1 MLKEYLE
8 GIKDITSESNE
19 LAHRPSLYNLLIS
32 LKDNFNKEFKIEH
45 EPNRD
50 KQGGQPDFRVSY
62 QGLNIGYIENKRV
75 GTNLNQLLESD
86 QILKYLE
93 LNPNLMLTDYLNF
106 MWVGKDENNKPSIKR
121 EISIASPDEL
131 SKPLKPKPQTERDLI
146 ELFRGFF
153 NHEAAHITN
162 AKDFANALSAPTRYL
177 KDALIA
183 YQKDDKDD
191 QVSSIFKNFK
201 EYLYEELSFE
211 DFSDAFAQTL
221 TYSLFLAKLNHP
233 FEKINLDNVRSSI
246 PKNFA
251 VIREMADFLKKLDAI
266 KEIQWLLNE
275 ILSLINHVD
284 MGSII
289 KDLNDDKDPYLH
301 FYETFLSAYDPKLRE
316 KKGVYYTPD
325 SVVKFIINAL
335 DSLLKTHFK
344 DAPLGLKSALDNEN
358 IKLLDF
364 ATGTGTFLL
373 EAFRKALETRKTSDG
388 GTSTK
393 EDKYQ
398 NLLKQFY
405 GFEYLIA
412 PYAIAHLNLSQAFKE
427 EFKKPLKENDALKI
441 ILTNTLI
448 QPSEIIAYRGL
459 SPIFEKEL
467 SNAQEIKKNENILI
481 ITGNPPYSGASS
493 NEGLFEW
500 EVKATYGIE
509 PEFQTIE
516 IEKNVKLTDK
526 IQTLLKNIQTQKES
540 GSKNDL
546 KKLKSLH
553 SKYKL
558 QKEKN
563 PKWLLDDYVKFMRF
577 AQNKIELLGHGLFG
591 FISNNA
597 FLDNPTF
604 RGLRRSLLECYDE
617 LYILNLHGN
626 TRKKEE
632 TPQGAK
638 DENVFNIM
646 QGVSIN
652 LFVKKAQATKPKI
665 FYYDVYG
672 ERVEK
677 YAFLA
682 QNDLNRIEW
691 LELAPREPFYLLIP
705 QKTPLLEEYEQGF
718 SVQEMFQISS
728 VGIATGKDKIF
739 IANNT
744 ESLKEQVLKYCNEFN
759 EQCVKDIHYRP
770 FDVRKVY
777 YDTKKLERARENTFK
792 HMLPHPP
799 PTNPKTPNQ
808 TRKNVA
814 LITSRRFC
822 QSQKSGVGFVSNKI
836 SDLRTWTC
844 PGMEGNDY
852 VNPLYHNPNYTENF
866 TPEFRSFI
874 DKHYSHPFEPLEVLG
889 YIYALLYSPHYR
901 KRYEDFLKIDYP
913 KILFTNNKD
922 LFRALS
928 LLGIELIGLH
938 VLNKESLNHSFEK
951 LKDATIGES
960 YYKEAHDRN
969 PIIKKPSHN
978 KPEQRLYI
986 NHSAYFKGV
995 SEEIYNYM
1003 IGGYGVLDKYLKSH
1017 KNEPCDFDHVSNIIK
1032 VIARTIEIQKT
1043 LGFLTSD
1050 LPHLKGNDSKALIQE
1065 ILQKPPPPP
1074 HLMPIS
1080 PLSYRAKPKP
1090 SEILTLMPHSSAKK
1104 QATTISTAEA
1114 EVQPSLYSVL
1124 PNLALVCDR
1133 GSKVSPISNVFV
1145 TGMLCDLHLNGSGS
1159 YAFLLYRLK

>member
-1 MLKEYLE
+1 M
-8 GIKDITSESNE
+8 
-19 LAHRPSLYNLLIS
+19 
-32 LKDNFNKEFKIEH
+32 
-45 EPNRD
+45 
-50 KQGGQPDFRVSY
+50 
-62 QGLNIGYIENKRV
+62 
-75 GTNLNQLLESD
+75 
-86 QILKYLE
+86 
-93 LNPNLMLTDYLNF
+93 
-106 MWVGKDENNKPSIKR
+106 
-121 EISIASPDEL
+121 
-131 SKPLKPKPQTERDLI
+131 
-146 ELFRGFF
+146 
-153 NHEAAHITN
+153 
-162 AKDFANALSAPTRYL
+162 
-177 KDALIA
+177 
-183 YQKDDKDD
+183 
-191 QVSSIFKNFK
+191 
-201 EYLYEELSFE
+201 
-211 DFSDAFAQTL
+211 
-221 TYSLFLAKLNHP
+221 
-233 FEKINLDNVRSSI
+233 
-246 PKNFA
+246 
-251 VIREMADFLKKLDAI
+251 
-266 KEIQWLLNE
+266 
-275 ILSLINHVD
+275 
-284 MGSII
+284 
-289 KDLNDDKDPYLH
+289 
-301 FYETFLSAYDPKLRE
+301 
-316 KKGVYYTPD
+316 
-325 SVVKFIINAL
+325 VKFIINAL

-467 SNAQEIKKNENILI
+467 LNAQEIKKNENILI

-526 IQTLLKNIQTQKES
+526 IQTLLKNVQKQKE
-540 GSKNDL
+540 GSSKDAL
-546 KKLKSLH
+546 KALKSLH
-553 SKYKL
+553 SKCKL

-626 TRKKEE
+626 ARKKEK
-632 TPQGAK
+632 TPQGAT

-652 LFVKKAQATKPKI
+652 LFVKKAQTTKPKI

-672 ERVEK
+672 GRAEK

-691 LELAPREPFYLLIP
+691 LELAPREPFYLLLP
-705 QKTPLLEEYEQGF
+705 QKTLLLEEYEQGF
-718 SVQEMFQISS
+718 SVQEVFQISS
-728 VGIATGKDKIF
+728 VGIVIGKDKIF

-770 FDVRKVY
+770 FDMRKVY

-792 HMLPHPP
+792 HMLPPP
-799 PTNPKTPNQ
+799 TTNPKTPHQ
-808 TRKNVA
+808 TRKNVV

-844 PGMEGNDY
+844 PGMEGGDY

-874 DKHYSHPFEPLEVLG
+874 DKHYSHHFEPLEVLG
-889 YIYALLYSPHYR
+889 YIYALLYSPNYR
-901 KRYEDFLKIDYP
+901 KRYEYFLKADYP

-938 VLNKESLNHSFEK
+938 VLNKESLNHSFDK
-951 LKDATIGES
+951 IKDATIGES
-960 YYKEAHDRN
+960 YYKEEHDRN
-969 PIIKKPSHN
+969 PIIKKPAHN
-978 KPEQRLYI
+978 EPEQRLYI
-986 NHSAYFKGV
+986 NHSAYFRGV
-995 SEEIYNYM
+995 SKEIHDYM

-1017 KNEPCDFDHVSNIIK
+1017 KNEPCDFDHVTNIIK

-1065 ILQKPPPPP
+1065 ILQNPPPP
-1074 HLMPIS
+1074 HLIPIS
-1080 PLSYRAKPKP
+1080 PLSYRTKPKP
-1090 SEILTLMPHSSAKK
+1090 LEILTLMPHSSAKK
-1104 QATTISTAEA
+1104 RATTISIAEA
-1114 EVQPSLYSVL
+1114 EVQPSLYFALS
-1124 PNLALVCDR
+1124 NLALVCDR

-1145 TGMLCDLHLNGSGS
+1145 TGMLCDLHLNGLGS